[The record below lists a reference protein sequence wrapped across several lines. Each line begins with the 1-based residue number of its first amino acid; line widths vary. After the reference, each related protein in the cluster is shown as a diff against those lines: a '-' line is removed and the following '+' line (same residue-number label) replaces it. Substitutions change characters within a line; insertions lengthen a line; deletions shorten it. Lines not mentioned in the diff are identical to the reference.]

1 MQVLGAAEKR
11 MNRYPL
17 LAPFVGCSAALALAG
32 CAANFSTSPTFG
44 STSAHAGPMHVLR
57 YFPTRYAPHAIVRGL
72 CSGVRVLS
80 YDNGPALLK
89 PKAYLIFW
97 GYKKYGDADKVAP
110 LLEAYFKAVGGSSHN
125 AVYSQY
131 YDVAGSKT
139 NYITNF
145 KRQLGG
151 VWYDDEHLVPA
162 EPTDAQVAQ
171 ESLQGVVALRL
182 RRERLI
188 HRRDPPDPG
197 TGWYS
202 FAYGEITECTGR
214 GIQNDRFG
222 KRSYTTGTLYSN
234 ASRSCVQE
242 YSGQK

>member
-44 STSAHAGPMHVLR
+44 STSAHAGPMHVLP

-72 CSGVRVLS
+72 SSGVGVLR

-97 GYKKYGDADKVAP
+97 GYKKYGDPDKVAP
-110 LLEAYFKAVGGSSHN
+110 LLEAYFKAVGGSSCN
-125 AVYSQY
+125 AVYTQY

-139 NYITNF
+139 NDITNF

-151 VWYDDEHLVPA
+151 VWFDDEHLVPA

-171 ESLQGVVALRL
+171 ESLQGVSHFGYDVNGSYIVATPRIPA
-182 RRERLI
+182 RA
-188 HRRDPPDPG
+188 G
-197 TGWYS
+197 T
-202 FAYGEITECTGR
+202 
-214 GIQNDRFG
+214 
-222 KRSYTTGTLYSN
+222 
-234 ASRSCVQE
+234 ASRTARYRMHRDGHPERSVRQEILHDGHPVQ
-242 YSGQK
+242 QR